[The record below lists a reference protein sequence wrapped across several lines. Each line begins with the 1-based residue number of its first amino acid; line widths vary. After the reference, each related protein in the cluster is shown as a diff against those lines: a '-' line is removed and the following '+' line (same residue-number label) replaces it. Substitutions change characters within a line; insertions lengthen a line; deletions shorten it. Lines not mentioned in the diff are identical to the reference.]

1 MNPTKAGYC
10 AIIGRPNSGK
20 STLLNEIAGTKLSI
34 VTPKAQTTRK
44 RVLGI
49 YSSETTQVVFFDTP
63 GILEPKYEMQSKMMQ
78 YVSDSIADADIIT
91 LLIDIE
97 KYRTPESYFRGAQF
111 KNLHKL
117 DKPIII
123 VINKTDLIHDKKDLL
138 PIISEITEYFNP
150 KAVIPISAL
159 RKDNISGYISFLE
172 ELMPQSDFLYDPE
185 MLSTQ
190 PERFFVSELIRE
202 TVFMQFRDE
211 VPYST
216 EISIVEFKERAFGKW
231 YISADIIVERD
242 SQKAIMIGKQGQ
254 KIKKLGERA
263 RKEIEAH
270 LEMEIFLE
278 LFVKVRKNWR
288 DSNTFLKSFGY

>member
-78 YVSDSIADADIIT
+78 YVSDSISDADIIT

-117 DKPIII
+117 NKPIIV
-123 VINKTDLIHDKKDLL
+123 VINKTDLVHDKKDLL
-138 PIISEITEYFNP
+138 PIIAEITEYFNP

-159 RKDNISGYISFLE
+159 RKDNINGYISFLE
-172 ELMPQSDFLYDPE
+172 ELMPESDFLYDPE

-216 EISIVEFKERAFGKW
+216 EISIIEFKERAVGKW

-288 DSNTFLKSFGY
+288 DSTTFLKSFGY